1 MRHQLTYTTSIEI
14 DGGTLHDHH
23 IIICSSW
30 EHAKAIEY
38 DLMHG
43 DFGDIKAYAIDIE
56 PILETMND
64 DLPF

>member
-1 MRHQLTYTTSIEI
+1 MRHQLTYTTSMEI
-14 DGGTLHDHH
+14 DGGTLQERHT
-23 IIICSSW
+23 IICSSW
-30 EHAKAIEY
+30 EHARDLEY
-38 DLMHG
+38 DLFNG